1 MILPADQARR
11 LDLAGYRTR
20 EVSTGVLSLPVDA
33 LLRALIEGRVPELL
47 EEQSQRFVVAVRR
60 SP

>member
-1 MILPADQARR
+1 MILPAEQARR

-20 EVSTGVLSLPVDA
+20 GVSTGVLSLPVGA
-33 LLRALIEGRVPELL
+33 LLRVLFDGRVPELL

-60 SP
+60 